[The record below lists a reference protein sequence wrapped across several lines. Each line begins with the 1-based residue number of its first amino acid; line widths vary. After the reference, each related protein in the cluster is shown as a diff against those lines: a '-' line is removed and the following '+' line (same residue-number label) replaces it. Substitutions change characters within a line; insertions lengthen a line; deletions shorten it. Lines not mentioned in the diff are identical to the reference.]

1 MRDVSGAYLTNEY
14 QQTNIKDIYRLNPKN
29 KPMTTIASKS
39 SVDFSISNALRTAY
53 IATQH
58 INNQDFTPSGSQ
70 FTNGFSIFNYNFY
83 AAGLNL
89 KTARLKF
96 NS

>member
-1 MRDVSGAYLTNEY
+1 MLLGIVLQLFTSINR
-14 QQTNIKDIYRLNPKN
+14 
-29 KPMTTIASKS
+29 S

-70 FTNGFSIFNYNFY
+70 FTNGFFY
-83 AAGLNL
+83 I
-89 KTARLKF
+89 
-96 NS
+96 

>member
-1 MRDVSGAYLTNEY
+1 MLLGIVLQLFTSINR
-14 QQTNIKDIYRLNPKN
+14 
-29 KPMTTIASKS
+29 S

-89 KTARLKF
+89 KTARLLSESIDYIEIEDF
-96 NS
+96 IRPAF